1 MERKCN
7 IDAKGKLFRFTIG
20 MFSVI
25 SGIVIVSLFNLN
37 IFLSEEILLMGIFS
51 IIGGLFAIWEARE
64 GWCIV
69 RAIGIRTPF

>member
-25 SGIVIVSLFNLN
+25 SGIVIISWFNLN

>member
-1 MERKCN
+1 MKRKCN
-7 IDAKGKLFRFTIG
+7 IDAKGKLFRFTVG

-25 SGIVIVSLFNLN
+25 SGIVIISLFNLN
-37 IFLSEEILLMGIFS
+37 IFISEEILLMGIFS

>member
-25 SGIVIVSLFNLN
+25 SGIVIISLFNLN

>member
-7 IDAKGKLFRFTIG
+7 IDAKGKLFRLTIG
-20 MFSVI
+20 IFSVF
-25 SGIVIVSLFNLN
+25 SGIVIISLFNLN
-37 IFLSEEILLMGIFS
+37 IFISEEILMMGLFS

>member
-1 MERKCN
+1 MERECN

-20 MFSVI
+20 IFSI
-25 SGIVIVSLFNLN
+25 LSGIIIISLFNFN
-37 IFLSEEILLMGIFS
+37 IFISEEILIMGVFS
-51 IIGGLFAIWEARE
+51 IVGGLFSVWEARE

>member
-1 MERKCN
+1 MERECN
-7 IDAKGKLFRFTIG
+7 IDAKGKLFRLTIG
-20 MFSVI
+20 IFSVF
-25 SGIVIVSLFNLN
+25 SGIVIISLFNLN
-37 IFLSEEILLMGIFS
+37 IFISEEILIMGLFS

>member
-1 MERKCN
+1 M
-7 IDAKGKLFRFTIG
+7 DAKGELFRFTIG

-25 SGIVIVSLFNLN
+25 SGIVIISLFNLN
-37 IFLSEEILLMGIFS
+37 IFISEEILLMGIFS

>member
-25 SGIVIVSLFNLN
+25 SGIVIISLFNLN
-37 IFLSEEILLMGIFS
+37 IFISEEILLMGIFS

>member
-1 MERKCN
+1 MERECN

-20 MFSVI
+20 IFSI
-25 SGIVIVSLFNLN
+25 LSGIIIISLFNFN
-37 IFLSEEILLMGIFS
+37 IFISEEILIMGVFS
-51 IIGGLFAIWEARE
+51 IVGGLFSIWEARE

>member
-1 MERKCN
+1 MERECN

-20 MFSVI
+20 IFSTL
-25 SGIVIVSLFNLN
+25 SGIIIISLFNFN
-37 IFLSEEILLMGIFS
+37 IFISEEILIMGVFS
-51 IIGGLFAIWEARE
+51 IVGGLFSVWEARE